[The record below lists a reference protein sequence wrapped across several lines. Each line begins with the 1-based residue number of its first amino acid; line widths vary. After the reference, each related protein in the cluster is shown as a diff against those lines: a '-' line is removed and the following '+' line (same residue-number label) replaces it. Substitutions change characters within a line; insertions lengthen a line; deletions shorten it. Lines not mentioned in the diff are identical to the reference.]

1 MKEKSRRILIIVIS
15 ILTLLLSV
23 FLFIRV
29 SNNNENKVVINNNE
43 NFIEIRDNIYDL
55 FVYGVDIYSDNTIE
69 FIDSGSYENI
79 FNYYHE
85 RTYAYSSK
93 DEDSGSHIEYARQL
107 LEYINVDDETLS
119 NFNFAYDCS
128 LKLNELEIYAMAL
141 ACEYHGYDMQDM
153 PDYIRDSISFD
164 IDDTLTIDEK
174 KQKASGVISNIKVDG
189 FDYSYNQYMNLL
201 LDSLNEFKNSE
212 EYINN
217 DENNNL
223 DIYKYDF
230 YFALIISIYI
240 SAMVLLEIIDILI
253 NKDNK
258 SNNIINELIIIL
270 TIIIFFII
278 NIGYLHSSYTGS
290 VYENIIGFNLKNYR
304 FVILSILLIF
314 VVINIVFKLKKND
327 KELEN
332 IVFND
337 NETVQTNIDIK
348 DNQIKEEEIKFEYI
362 DNIRLNRKLL
372 VTTTKV
378 DLISDINALFDSVD
392 DNSLEK
398 YDVLKDKSDEEIKD
412 LFS

>member
-1 MKEKSRRILIIVIS
+1 M
-15 ILTLLLSV
+15 
-23 FLFIRV
+23 F
-29 SNNNENKVVINNNE
+29 
-43 NFIEIRDNIYDL
+43 
-55 FVYGVDIYSDNTIE
+55 
-69 FIDSGSYENI
+69 
-79 FNYYHE
+79 
-85 RTYAYSSK
+85 
-93 DEDSGSHIEYARQL
+93 
-107 LEYINVDDETLS
+107 
-119 NFNFAYDCS
+119 
-128 LKLNELEIYAMAL
+128 L
-141 ACEYHGYDMQDM
+141 ACEYHGYDIEDM
-153 PDYIRDSISFD
+153 PDYIRNSISFD

-201 LDSLNEFKNSE
+201 LDSLNEFKSSE

-230 YFALIISIYI
+230 YFALIISIYF

-258 SNNIINELIIIL
+258 NINIINELIIIL
-270 TIIIFFII
+270 TIIILFII
-278 NIGYLHSSYTGS
+278 NIGYLNSSYTGS

-314 VVINIVFKLKKND
+314 VVINIVFKLRKND

-337 NETVQTNIDIK
+337 NEIVQTN
-348 DNQIKEEEIKFEYI
+348 IKEEEIKFEYI

-372 VTTTKV
+372 VTTTEV

-398 YDVLKDKSDEEIKD
+398 YDVLKDKSDKEIKD

>member
-1 MKEKSRRILIIVIS
+1 MKEKSRRILIIIIS

-29 SNNNENKVVINNNE
+29 SNNNKNKVVINNNE
-43 NFIEIRDNIYDL
+43 NFIEIRDNIYGL
-55 FVYGVDIYSDNTIE
+55 FIYGVDIYSDNTIE

-128 LKLNELEIYAMAL
+128 LKLNELEIYAMFL
-141 ACEYHGYDMQDM
+141 ACEYHGYDIEDM
-153 PDYIRDSISFD
+153 PDYIRNSISFD

-189 FDYSYNQYMNLL
+189 FDYTYNQYMNLL
-201 LDSLNEFKNSE
+201 LESLNEFKSSE

-230 YFALIISIYI
+230 YFALIISIYF

-258 SNNIINELIIIL
+258 NNNIINELIIIL
-270 TIIIFFII
+270 TIIILFII
-278 NIGYLHSSYTGS
+278 NIGYLNSSYTGS

-314 VVINIVFKLKKND
+314 VVINIVFKLRKND

-337 NETVQTNIDIK
+337 NEIVQTN
-348 DNQIKEEEIKFEYI
+348 IKEEEIKFEYI

-372 VTTTKV
+372 VTTTEV

-392 DNSLEK
+392 DNSLKK